1 MRMQLRKGSNIVA
14 KSSMTRQIHS
24 WTEKSI
30 ATLAALALM
39 MPSLMPSS
47 VPMYAQSPRQQPPNQ
62 NPAANANTNSNPAAN
77 QDQQDTG
84 FVLRVNADL
93 VLTNV
98 VARDAKTGE
107 VVRGLTQKDFTVYEN
122 GKPQQIRSFD
132 FQSVDMAAPL
142 SEATVSG
149 LAMGANTNG
158 QTAVVAKPEELRN
171 HRLIV
176 MFFDLT
182 SMQPEDLDR
191 CVEAAR
197 DFLKN
202 KLQAADLVALV
213 SLGDTLKVDQDFTA
227 NKDAL
232 IKEVGV
238 YNGTEGQGFAQGANA
253 NSNQVEDTTG
263 YTPDESEY
271 NDLNTD
277 RELYALRAVAK
288 SLERIGEK
296 KSLLYFTG
304 GISRDGIENQASI
317 RATINAAVRA
327 NLAVYSVDTRGL
339 QAVSPLGDASTGN
352 LRGSGGY
359 TGTAMT
365 NNMQQN
371 FNTQEVM
378 ATLSSDTGGKAF
390 FDSNDFAPAFAQVQ
404 KDTSAYYAIGFHS
417 TNPARDG
424 KFRKLAIKIN
434 KPGIKLEFRPGYYA
448 PADFQHSGNEDRE
461 RQLQDQLASD
471 LPATDMALYLDAM
484 YFRLDDNRFYVPVS
498 LIIPGSQIPFVQG
511 GDKDKATLDIIGA
524 VLDEVKRPVGR
535 ARETV
540 KLNLDSSQQARQKN
554 IQYNTSFNLPPGKYD
569 MKFVVR
575 ENQTGRMGSF
585 EAQITLPDMK
595 KSPLRMSSIVLASTR
610 QPSKAQNPLV
620 RGGEEYVPNISHVFR
635 QDQHLYLLYEV
646 YSPTQEKP
654 AENAP
659 KGTKAGINL
668 LSSLELIQGSTKV
681 YETPM
686 VQAKQINVEG
696 RNAVAVELDVPLAGL
711 KPGSYVCQLNV
722 IDDAGGSFAFPRFAV
737 LVREPAPVAAPA
749 VPGATGTGSAK

>member
-1 MRMQLRKGSNIVA
+1 MRTQAEKKNGSGERIFMA
-14 KSSMTRQIHS
+14 R
-24 WTEKSI
+24 WAEKSI
-30 ATLAALALM
+30 AAIAALALF
-39 MPSLMPSS
+39 MPSS
-47 VPMYAQSPRQQPPNQ
+47 VPMYAQNQQQANQ
-62 NPAANANTNSNPAAN
+62 N

-107 VVRGLTQKDFTVYEN
+107 VVRGLTAKDFTVLEN
-122 GKPQQIRSFD
+122 GKPQKISTFD
-132 FQSVDMAAPL
+132 FQSVDMATPL

-149 LAMGANTNG
+149 LAMGGNTANG

-202 KLQAADLVALV
+202 KMQAADLVALV

-232 IKEVGV
+232 INEVGI
-238 YNGTEGQGFAQGANA
+238 YNGTQGQGFAQGTTA

-277 RELYALRAVAK
+277 RELFALRAISK
-288 SLERIGEK
+288 SLERITEK
-296 KSLLYFTG
+296 KSLLYFSG
-304 GISRDGIENQASI
+304 GISRDGIENQASL
-317 RATINAAVRA
+317 RSAINAAVRA
-327 NLAVYSVDTRGL
+327 NLAIYSVDTRGL
-339 QAVSPLGDASTGN
+339 QAVSPMGDASQGN
-352 LRGSGGY
+352 LRG
-359 TGTAMT
+359 TGAYNGASLT
-365 NNMQQN
+365 NNMQAN
-371 FNTQEVM
+371 FASQEVM

-404 KDTSAYYAIGFHS
+404 KDTSAYYAVGFHS

-424 KFRKLAIKIN
+424 KFRRLTIKIN
-434 KPGIKLEFRPGYYA
+434 KPGIKLEYRPGYYA

-484 YFRLDDNRFYVPVS
+484 YFRMDDNRFYVPVS
-498 LIIPGSQIPFVQG
+498 LIIPGSQIPFVKG
-511 GDKDKATLDIIGA
+511 GDKDKATIDIIGA
-524 VLDEVKRPVGR
+524 VIDEVKRPVGR

-554 IQYNTSFNLPPGKYD
+554 IQYNTSFNLPLGKYQI
-569 MKFVVR
+569 KFVVR

-585 EAQITLPDMK
+585 EADITLPDMK
-595 KSPLRMSSIVLASTR
+595 KAPLRMSSIVLASTR

-620 RGGEEYVPNISHVFR
+620 REGEEYVPNISHVFR

-646 YSPTQEKP
+646 YSPAQEKL
-654 AENAP
+654 ADNAP
-659 KGTKAGINL
+659 KGTKPGINL

-681 YETPM
+681 YETPL

-711 KPGSYVCQLNV
+711 KPGSYICQLNV
-722 IDDAGGSFAFPRFAV
+722 VDDAGGSFAFPRFAV
-737 LVREPAPVAAPA
+737 LVREPVPVAQPAAPA
-749 VPGATGTGSAK
+749 ATGTGSGR